1 MWNHLFKHVNIKQEN
16 VHILD
21 GNSEDLDDECSKF
34 EADIVKLGG
43 IELFLG
49 GKVYYCMI
57 FFSIRSIFLT
67 RKNSNRYWTR
77 WTYCI

>member
-1 MWNHLFKHVNIKQEN
+1 MWNHLFKHVDIKKEN

-21 GNSEDLDDECSKF
+21 GNSEDLDNECSKF

-49 GKVYYCMI
+49 GK
-57 FFSIRSIFLT
+57 FLHLHEWIQWVG
-67 RKNSNRYWTR
+67 SMY
-77 WTYCI
+77 